1 MSRIQIGNSGTSY
14 SGSELDLQGW
24 RDQFD
29 SQHFVKFPALISPAL
44 LAALQRQIR
53 QADFHER
60 VHEGIGD
67 NRELCMTDNAA
78 SAALLFMV
86 NDKSLFQIV
95 QSVTGCDEIG
105 CFQGRVY
112 RVAGG
117 SRHHDSWHN
126 DIGEDRLVGMSINLS
141 SDVYSG
147 GVLQIRDRTSGEIL
161 SEAPNAG
168 AGDAVVFRLSD
179 RLQHRITDVEGVGSK
194 TAFAGWF
201 RAQPDFKTLL
211 KNQIGP
217 GTEASLTRHAAPGLF
232 EKLSDKLQFV
242 AEFDKLSLSDIQN

>member
-1 MSRIQIGNSGTSY
+1 MSSIQIGNSGTSY
-14 SGSELDLQGW
+14 SGSEQDLQRW
-24 RDQFD
+24 RDQFHRE
-29 SQHFVKFPALISPAL
+29 HFVKFPALLSPTL
-44 LAALQRQIR
+44 LAALQQQIQ
-53 QADFHER
+53 QADFRER

-67 NRELCMTDNAA
+67 NQELCMTDNAA

-117 SRHHDSWHN
+117 RHHDSWHN

-147 GVLQIRDRTSGEIL
+147 GVLQIRDRTSGDVL
-161 SEAPNAG
+161 SEAPNEG
-168 AGDAVVFRLSD
+168 AGDAVLFRLSD
-179 RLQHRITDVEGVGSK
+179 RLQHRITDVEGTVSK

-201 RAQPDFKTLL
+201 RAQPDFSSLL
-211 KNQIGP
+211 KKETGP
-217 GTEASLTRHAAPGLF
+217 GTEAALTRHDAPGLNANAL
-232 EKLSDKLQFV
+232 LSR
-242 AEFDKLSLSDIQN
+242 EITY